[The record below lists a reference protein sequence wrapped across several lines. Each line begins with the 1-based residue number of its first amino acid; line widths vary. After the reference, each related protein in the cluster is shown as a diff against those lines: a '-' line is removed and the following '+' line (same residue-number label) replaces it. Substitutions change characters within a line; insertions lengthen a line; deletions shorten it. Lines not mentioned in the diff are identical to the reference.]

1 MAMTP
6 KTPKTKRTLGRNP
19 RTDGRSRRA
28 FELAR
33 ERKASGRLTTDDINR
48 ALKTLGRKG
57 ALKAGVGA
65 GVGAAGL
72 IKRML
77 GAGMSPDQLKKRIA
91 GLKDKLG
98 KRKMPEG
105 LQPGVGAKRPKRI
118 VPGGPARLP
127 KKGAIAGGPARL
139 PKKRAVPMKKKK
151 K

>member
-98 KRKMPEG
+98 KEKCQKDYNLVLVQKDQRE
-105 LQPGVGAKRPKRI
+105 LFQVDQ
-118 VPGGPARLP
+118 LDFL
-127 KKGAIAGGPARL
+127 KK
-139 PKKRAVPMKKKK
+139 VQ
-151 K
+151 

>member
-1 MAMTP
+1 MPP
-6 KTPKTKRTLGRNP
+6 KQKLSRTRK
-19 RTDGRSRRA
+19 A
-28 FELAR
+28 FELAKK
-33 ERKASGRLTTDDINR
+33 RKPTGRINKDDIAN
-48 ALKTLGRKG
+48 AMKSLG
-57 ALKAGVGA
+57 LKAGSVG
-65 GVGAAGL
+65 VPGA

-118 VPGGPARLP
+118 VPGGPARPP

-151 K
+151 R